1 VARGEKTF
9 LVESYVPHL
18 DEPTAGAISS
28 RYRAAVVR
36 LGEEGVALRWVQS
49 FALFEEETYLCIVG
63 ASDLD
68 HVLRLN
74 ERSGITV
81 DHVVEIV
88 AVRESGPSTSFGD
101 VP

>member
-1 VARGEKTF
+1 VARREKTF

-74 ERSGITV
+74 ERSGNRV
-81 DHVVEIV
+81 DHVAEIV
-88 AVRESGPSTSFGD
+88 AVRESGPSTAARD